1 MIKNV
6 AVCSFGISIF
16 SALIYAFIYFYHPD
30 FTTVSNNTNARD
42 SLLDVMQFITFASL
56 VTAAVP
62 LTCLRLAKAY
72 PESVRLL
79 KVFGVIIIVE
89 LIIGY
94 LIIKYNPLF
103 QTALSILVSSSVIAM
118 GWWIQNINH
127 ANNARKSHTLNII
140 MQSRMSASYLDRLAA
155 FTKVYRGNRF
165 ISKELAVLGDV
176 TTTTDE
182 RSFSN
187 LPKNIR
193 DAYDG
198 VCYLLNYYEFLAQ
211 GVKARDLDENLVLQC
226 FSSFMQVIEL
236 KAFFIIKLAREKDK
250 SYFEGLIWVLER
262 WGMSSF
268 NVNLAKS
275 SPEGDLGVQIPSNI
289 DELISKRKKKKPKT
303 HSRTLPA
310 N

>member
-1 MIKNV
+1 
-6 AVCSFGISIF
+6 
-16 SALIYAFIYFYHPD
+16 
-30 FTTVSNNTNARD
+30 
-42 SLLDVMQFITFASL
+42 MQFITYASF
-56 VTAAVP
+56 VTAAIP
-62 LTCLRLAKAY
+62 LLCLRLAKAY
-72 PESVRLL
+72 PESLRLL
-79 KVFGVIIIVE
+79 KVFGVIIIAE
-89 LIIGY
+89 LLIGY

-118 GWWIQNINH
+118 GWWIQNINQ
-127 ANNARKSHTLNII
+127 ANNARKAHTLNII
-140 MQSRMSASYLDRLAA
+140 LQSRMSSSYLDRLAA

-165 ISKELAVLGDV
+165 IAKELAILGDV
-176 TTTTDE
+176 TAPSDE

-187 LPKNIR
+187 LPRDIR
-193 DAYDG
+193 EAYDG

-211 GVKARDLDENLVLQC
+211 GVRARDLDENLVLQC

-268 NVNLAKS
+268 NANLAKS
-275 SPEGDLGVQIPSNI
+275 SPEGDLGVQIPTNI
-289 DELISKRKKKKPKT
+289 DDLISKRKKKKMKNPSK
-303 HSRTLPA
+303 TLPD